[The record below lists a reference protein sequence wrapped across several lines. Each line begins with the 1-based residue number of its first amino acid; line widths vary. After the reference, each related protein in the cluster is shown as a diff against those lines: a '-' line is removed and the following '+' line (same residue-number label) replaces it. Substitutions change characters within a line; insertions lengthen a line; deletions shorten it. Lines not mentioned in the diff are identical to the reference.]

1 MSNGSGLFGNQ
12 GPALPHLV
20 KPGGGLSGEIADL
33 RGDIVRVMGPLAA
46 MTVDEF
52 IDPALADVD
61 GLELATASQVALR
74 TVTAFVAGGVAA
86 LAAYA
91 RNVTITTAGSTPA
104 DAPATALVTGT
115 YNGAVQTETINVPQ
129 TVTTAV
135 GLKPFDTVTSVAYS
149 AGDGT
154 DCTQSIGFGAGL
166 GVSKVPLARG
176 GGVNLIREVEAG
188 ALVVT
193 GALTAAG
200 LYTPATPP
208 DAANDYAIYYE
219 YDVTA

>member
-1 MSNGSGLFGNQ
+1 MSNGSGLFGDQ

-20 KPGGGLSGEIADL
+20 KPGGGLSGEISDL
-33 RGDIVRVMGPLAA
+33 RGDLGRVMAPLAA

-61 GLELATASQVALR
+61 GLETATATTVAPR
-74 TVTAFVAGGVAA
+74 TVTVFEAAGLAA

-91 RNVTITTAGSTPA
+91 RNVTITTAGTAA
-104 DAPATALVTGT
+104 DAPPTALVTGT
-115 YNGAVQTETINVPQ
+115 YNGAVQTETLTVPQ
-129 TVTTAV
+129 TATIVT
-135 GLKPFDTVTSVAYS
+135 GLKPFDTVTSVAY
-149 AGDGT
+149 AAADGT
-154 DCTQSIGFGAGL
+154 AATNAIGFGEGL
-166 GVSKVPLARG
+166 GANKVPLSRG

-188 ALVVT
+188 SLVTT

-208 DAANDYAIYYE
+208 DASNDYAIYYE
-219 YDVTA
+219 YDPTAA